1 MKIPTAQEIEKF
13 MRRSSFRPLRIREI
27 LKRLHIPKEGRG
39 VLKKTIEKMVQD
51 GRLMRV
57 SGGRYVLPE
66 RLDRVYKN
74 NASYS
79 IDKELI
85 GKKII
90 GKFVRIGKSGF
101 LVPRNLKIPRILVRG
116 NEFKG
121 IRKDSLLIAEFRDGV
136 GTDRSS
142 NINIIEVLGRAGRLE
157 VEYRGLLEGY
167 GLDQG
172 FPKEVLHESKRVPLE
187 VTPKDLE
194 RRKDLRHLDIFTIDN
209 DRAMDFDD
217 AVGISRVDSGYK
229 LWVSIADVSHYV
241 KLGSNTDNEA
251 LKRGTSVYLP
261 DRVIPML
268 PERFSNKICSLVPN
282 EDRLTKTVEID
293 FNARGSMTE
302 YRIYDSVIHS
312 RARLTYTWA
321 SDVLNSKAIV
331 RTGDSHVVYSLYI
344 MKELY
349 EKIRERRI
357 ESGELSLDIPEP
369 ELVRDELGRIIDVI
383 KLHRNI
389 AHGIIEEFMIAANTA
404 AALRLIDFDV
414 PSIYRI
420 HDPPDI
426 ESLVDLDQEL
436 KKLGFKLKLNGK
448 CRAKDIQSLIKQ
460 FNDRPEKVI
469 VHSLVLKSLKRA
481 VYSTMKRGHFGLALR
496 HYTHF
501 TSPIRRYPDL
511 VIHRLVDSVT
521 KNRKVPYSLDTLD
534 WISNHSSQ
542 RERFADEVERESI
555 KLEGSNLMKSYIGD
569 EFEAI
574 IVSILPFGVFVQ
586 LKDIYVEGLI
596 PRERIRKSKKGW
608 IDVGQLVKVKLVE
621 ADVEKRRI
629 TFDLVS

>member
-1 MKIPTAQEIEKF
+1 
-13 MRRSSFRPLRIREI
+13 
-27 LKRLHIPKEGRG
+27 
-39 VLKKTIEKMVQD
+39 
-51 GRLMRV
+51 
-57 SGGRYVLPE
+57 
-66 RLDRVYKN
+66 
-74 NASYS
+74 
-79 IDKELI
+79 
-85 GKKII
+85 
-90 GKFVRIGKSGF
+90 
-101 LVPRNLKIPRILVRG
+101 
-116 NEFKG
+116 
-121 IRKDSLLIAEFRDGV
+121 
-136 GTDRSS
+136 
-142 NINIIEVLGRAGRLE
+142 
-157 VEYRGLLEGY
+157 
-167 GLDQG
+167 
-172 FPKEVLHESKRVPLE
+172 
-187 VTPKDLE
+187 
-194 RRKDLRHLDIFTIDN
+194 
-209 DRAMDFDD
+209 
-217 AVGISRVDSGYK
+217 
-229 LWVSIADVSHYV
+229 
-241 KLGSNTDNEA
+241 
-251 LKRGTSVYLP
+251 
-261 DRVIPML
+261 
-268 PERFSNKICSLVPN
+268 
-282 EDRLTKTVEID
+282 VEID
-293 FNARGSMTE
+293 FNARGSMTD

-436 KKLGFKLKLNGK
+436 KRLGFKLKLNGK